1 MATAE
6 SEIHQR
12 IKDAMVAHSHKDT
25 THILRSL
32 RNTARV
38 FKNSVSEQVRALEKQ
53 EGVEFSKL
61 QPLVSGAR
69 GRKVYEEGDKEA
81 GIWTAGQVL
90 GLINDIPSC
99 RELVQRT
106 EREAEER
113 IAALGALVHR
123 PHL

>member
-38 FKNSVSEQVRALEKQ
+38 FKNSVSEQVRALEK

-69 GRKVYEEGDKEA
+69 GRKVYEEG
-81 GIWTAGQVL
+81 L
-90 GLINDIPSC
+90 SLIHI
-99 RELVQRT
+99 
-106 EREAEER
+106 
-113 IAALGALVHR
+113 
-123 PHL
+123 

>member
-38 FKNSVSEQVRALEKQ
+38 FKNSVSEQVRALEK

-90 GLINDIPSC
+90 SLINDIPSC

-123 PHL
+123 THL